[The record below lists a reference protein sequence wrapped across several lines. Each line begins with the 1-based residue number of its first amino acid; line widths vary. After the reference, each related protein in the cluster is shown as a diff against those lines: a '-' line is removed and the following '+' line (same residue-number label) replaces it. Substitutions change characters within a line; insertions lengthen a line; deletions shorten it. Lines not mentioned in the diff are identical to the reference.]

1 MGCESLYRLWNSHL
15 ARKGIIQ
22 FAALVLIS
30 QVEWAYLPVAGYL
43 RQMDSRAAELSLT
56 ERAIAMESAYY
67 YYGAYLTADSEA
79 VAVGVKDAGAQ
90 AAKTEEFKTDTGVAG
105 AVESETEAAKTAV
118 DTAGVEKTETEV
130 TKTEAGAAGA
140 EITQTEGAETEDAGG
155 SELTERAEL
164 ADLEVEGVQDAQAEA
179 LEEMRIQIVDSD
191 EQGTPAGI
199 QIQPEIQEGML
210 KEQNRSGNKSTE
222 IPQEEYFKQMLRENG
237 MEDVDN
243 NLTESESGQNEE
255 PGQGEEEN
263 ESFSQGASSSGFE
276 LAAVPAYTYDW
287 TKKWTQ
293 DDLRS
298 EFFAVDGSTSMKEEY
313 LNAERLLNE
322 DLIINNEDETQG
334 PQILIYHTH
343 ASEDFVDSVPGDPS
357 TTIVGAGERLTE
369 LLEEYGFRVLHD
381 TGVYDQERDSAYEK
395 ALPAV
400 EQILKENPGIEVV
413 IDLHR
418 DEMANDRRLVM
429 DLQGRPTA
437 RFMFFNG
444 LSYLRRQGEISYL
457 ENPYILDNLAFSFQ
471 AQVLANEYYP
481 GLTRKIYLKA
491 YRYNMH
497 LCPKSMLIELGAQNN
512 TVEEIMNAC
521 DPLAH
526 VLAMV
531 LKKR

>member
-1 MGCESLYRLWNSHL
+1 M

-22 FAALVLIS
+22 FAALGLIS
-30 QVEWAYLPVAGYL
+30 QVEMVYLPVAGYL
-43 RQMDSRAAELSLT
+43 RQMDSKAAELSLV
-56 ERAIAMESAYY
+56 ERVIAMESAYY
-67 YYGAYLTADSEA
+67 YYGAYVTADSGEAA
-79 VAVGVKDAGAQ
+79 VAAEGAG
-90 AAKTEEFKTDTGVAG
+90 TGA
-105 AVESETEAAKTAV
+105 
-118 DTAGVEKTETEV
+118 
-130 TKTEAGAAGA
+130 TEAG
-140 EITQTEGAETEDAGG
+140 IETK
-155 SELTERAEL
+155 
-164 ADLEVEGVQDAQAEA
+164 AEA
-179 LEEMRIQIVDSD
+179 ALEAQGQENQREQENQK
-191 EQGTPAGI
+191 EQGGLWD
-199 QIQPEIQEGML
+199 E
-210 KEQNRSGNKSTE
+210 STE

-237 MEDVDN
+237 IEDFDN
-243 NLTESESGQNEE
+243 NLA
-255 PGQGEEEN
+255 EN
-263 ESFSQGASSSGFE
+263 ESFPTEASFSGFE
-276 LAAVPAYTYDW
+276 LAAEPAYTYDW
-287 TKKWTQ
+287 TRQWTE

-298 EFFAVDGSTSMKEEY
+298 EFFAVDASTSMKEEY
-313 LNAERLLNE
+313 LDAERLLNE
-322 DLIINNEDETQG
+322 DLMLNNEEVEG

-343 ASEDFVDSVPGDPS
+343 ASEDFMDSIPGDPS
-357 TTIVGAGERLTE
+357 TTIIGAGNRLTE
-369 LLEEYGFRVLHD
+369 LLEGYGFRVLHD
-381 TGVYDQERDSAYEK
+381 TGVYDQERDNAYEK

-400 EQILKENPGIEVV
+400 EQILKENPSIEVV

-429 DLQGRPTA
+429 DLQGRTTA

>member
-1 MGCESLYRLWNSHL
+1 MK
-15 ARKGIIQ
+15 A
-22 FAALVLIS
+22 
-30 QVEWAYLPVAGYL
+30 
-43 RQMDSRAAELSLT
+43 
-56 ERAIAMESAYY
+56 
-67 YYGAYLTADSEA
+67 
-79 VAVGVKDAGAQ
+79 
-90 AAKTEEFKTDTGVAG
+90 
-105 AVESETEAAKTAV
+105 
-118 DTAGVEKTETEV
+118 TETEV
-130 TKTEAGAAGA
+130 VEN
-140 EITQTEGAETEDAGG
+140 DG
-155 SELTERAEL
+155 S
-164 ADLEVEGVQDAQAEA
+164 
-179 LEEMRIQIVDSD
+179 
-191 EQGTPAGI
+191 
-199 QIQPEIQEGML
+199 
-210 KEQNRSGNKSTE
+210 E
-222 IPQEEYFKQMLRENG
+222 IPQEEYFKQMLKENG
-237 MEDVDN
+237 IEDFDN
-243 NLTESESGQNEE
+243 DLAENESRQNVESGQNTETD
-255 PGQGEEEN
+255 QGMTEN
-263 ESFSQGASSSGFE
+263 GSFSHGTSSSGFE

-287 TKKWTQ
+287 TKQWTE

-313 LNAERLLNE
+313 LDAERLLNE
-322 DLIINNEDETQG
+322 DLILHDNEEAQG

-343 ASEDFVDSVPGDPS
+343 ASEDFADSIPGDPS
-357 TTIVGAGERLTE
+357 TTIVGAGDRLTE
-369 LLEEYGFRVLHD
+369 LLEGYGFRVLHD
-381 TGVYDQERDSAYEK
+381 TGVYDQERDDAYEK

-400 EQILKENPGIEVV
+400 EQILKENPSIEVV

-444 LSYLRRQGEISYL
+444 LSYLRKQGEISYL

-471 AQVLANEYYP
+471 AQVFANEYYP

>member
-67 YYGAYLTADSEA
+67 YYGAYLTADSEV

-118 DTAGVEKTETEV
+118 DTAG
-130 TKTEAGAAGA
+130 A
-140 EITQTEGAETEDAGG
+140 EITETEGAETEDAGG

-164 ADLEVEGVQDAQAEA
+164 AVLEAEGVQDAQTEA
-179 LEEMRIQIVDSD
+179 LEEMRIQ
-191 EQGTPAGI
+191 
-199 QIQPEIQEGML
+199 
-210 KEQNRSGNKSTE
+210 EQNRSGNKSTE

-243 NLTESESGQNEE
+243 NLTESELGQNEE

-287 TKKWTQ
+287 TKQWTQ

-381 TGVYDQERDSAYEK
+381 TGVYDQERDNAYEK

>member
-1 MGCESLYRLWNSHL
+1 MYRLWNSHL

-30 QVEWAYLPVAGYL
+30 QIEFMYLPMAGYL
-43 RQMDSRAAELSLT
+43 RQMDSRVVELSLV

-67 YYGAYLTADSEA
+67 YYGAYITADSQA
-79 VAVGVKDAGAQ
+79 VTV
-90 AAKTEEFKTDTGVAG
+90 
-105 AVESETEAAKTAV
+105 ETEG
-118 DTAGVEKTETEV
+118 AGTGATEAGTEAEATGAGGAGMKATETEV
-130 TKTEAGAAGA
+130 VEN
-140 EITQTEGAETEDAGG
+140 DG
-155 SELTERAEL
+155 S
-164 ADLEVEGVQDAQAEA
+164 
-179 LEEMRIQIVDSD
+179 
-191 EQGTPAGI
+191 
-199 QIQPEIQEGML
+199 
-210 KEQNRSGNKSTE
+210 E
-222 IPQEEYFKQMLRENG
+222 IPQEEYFKQMLKENG
-237 MEDVDN
+237 IEDFDN
-243 NLTESESGQNEE
+243 DLAENESRQNVESGQNTETD
-255 PGQGEEEN
+255 QGMTEN
-263 ESFSQGASSSGFE
+263 GSFSHGTSSSGFE

-287 TKKWTQ
+287 TKQWTE

-313 LNAERLLNE
+313 LDAERLLNE
-322 DLIINNEDETQG
+322 DLILHDNEEAQG

-343 ASEDFVDSVPGDPS
+343 ASEDFADSIPGDPS
-357 TTIVGAGERLTE
+357 TTIVGAGDRLTE
-369 LLEEYGFRVLHD
+369 LLEGYGFRVLHD
-381 TGVYDQERDSAYEK
+381 TGVYDQERDDAYEK

-400 EQILKENPGIEVV
+400 EQILKENPSIEVV

-444 LSYLRRQGEISYL
+444 LSYLRKQGEISYL

-471 AQVLANEYYP
+471 AQVFANEYYP